1 MLVSFLQQGDRPVI
15 RFRLRQA
22 ISQWEYREQR
32 RLTLTELG
40 EATGIVRTSLSRMT
54 GPKPFNSTTNN
65 VDALCKFFGCTVA
78 DLLEYVPD
86 PAVEP
91 APPVAK
97 GGKGRTARPAG

>member
-1 MLVSFLQQGDRPVI
+1 MI
-15 RFRLRQA
+15 RFKLRQA
-22 ISQWEYREQR
+22 ISLWEYREQR

-65 VDALCKFFGCTVA
+65 IGALCGFFGCTVA

-86 PAVEP
+86 PTVEP

-97 GGKGRTARPAG
+97 TGKGRTARSAG

>member
-1 MLVSFLQQGDRPVI
+1 MI
-15 RFRLRQA
+15 RFKLRQA

-65 VDALCKFFGCTVA
+65 VDALCKFFDCSVA

-86 PAVEP
+86 PEGAPEP
-91 APPVAK
+91 STAK
-97 GGKGRTARPAG
+97 AGKAQ